1 MPGWKFN
8 RLLDGQP
15 PKVVKAVIGSLLDQE
30 RMFFKRSGRGF
41 KYSLKRFQN

>member
-15 PKVVKAVIGSLLDQE
+15 PNIVKAVTESLQDQE
-30 RMFFKRSGRGF
+30 RLFFKRSGRGF